1 MTPLSITVKQVLA
14 RVPRTEAELDEIT
27 EQIDAIIRALEAH
40 QIDLRRAWLR
50 AHPKREGRE
59 RL

>member
-1 MTPLSITVKQVLA
+1 
-14 RVPRTEAELDEIT
+14 VPRTEAELDEIT